1 MCKKIK
7 TGGKSIKHRKEK
19 TMKKCE
25 IIATALAAVAG
36 CLFVGGVVKS
46 IKSRND
52 DGNDMEVELS
62 SYEEELAEIQALHDA
77 EMAALEKENALA
89 AEEHEK
95 RMDVM
100 QKLHDEKI
108 SKMEEIRE
116 ELLANM
122 DLCKGASPD
131 EISYLI
137 WRNEELLKLLHEI
150 AIS

>member
-7 TGGKSIKHRKEK
+7 TGGKSIKHR
-19 TMKKCE
+19 
-25 IIATALAAVAG
+25 
-36 CLFVGGVVKS
+36 
-46 IKSRND
+46 ND
-52 DGNDMEVELS
+52 DGNDTEVELS
-62 SYEEELAEIQALHDA
+62 SYEEELAEIQANHDV

>member
-1 MCKKIK
+1 
-7 TGGKSIKHRKEK
+7 
-19 TMKKCE
+19 MKNASKYLFA
-25 IIATALAAVAG
+25 ISSAIAG

-46 IKSRND
+46 VKKCKSD
-52 DGNDMEVELS
+52 IDGKDMELESLS
-62 SYEEELAEIQALHDA
+62 SYEEELAEIRANHDV

>member
-1 MCKKIK
+1 MKNASKYLF
-7 TGGKSIKHRKEK
+7 SIASA
-19 TMKKCE
+19 
-25 IIATALAAVAG
+25 IAG

-46 IKSRND
+46 IKKCRND

-62 SYEEELAEIQALHDA
+62 SYEEELAEIQANHDV
-77 EMAALEKENALA
+77 EMAALEKEDALA
-89 AEEHEK
+89 AEEHKK
-95 RMDVM
+95 RIDVM

-116 ELLANM
+116 ELLTNM